1 MRHAEAEGLALLKS
15 ERSSTGYKGVRF
27 KGERVNNPY
36 RAEVQRGGK
45 TVTLGHFA
53 TVEEA
58 ALVVARTPERR
69 AAAPPAPPPLTAEEA
84 VAQAEAEGLTL
95 IKSASSSTGYK
106 SVHFDSRHKTRPYS
120 GLYYRAEAAWEAE
133 AEARRGGPV
142 FLGQFA
148 TAQEAALHVARA
160 KSTAQ
165 AAPPQLPATSSREP
179 NVALLPVPLHE
190 LSVAQVGEL
199 LHRLGLGKYAEAFA
213 EFPVDGACLV
223 VADAAD
229 LEEAGMGPAMHRKKF
244 LAALT
249 ELMAA

>member
-1 MRHAEAEGLALLKS
+1 MLSAAVVVRAQEALRQAEAEGLTLLKS
-15 ERSSTGYKGVRF
+15 EGSSTGYKGVSFMISTSKPYHAAVWRG
-27 KGERVNNPY
+27 GERV
-36 RAEVQRGGK
+36 A
-45 TVTLGHFA
+45 LGTFA
-53 TVEEA
+53 
-58 ALVVARTPERR
+58 
-69 AAAPPAPPPLTAEEA
+69 TAEEA